1 MEGWHTV
8 PGWSG
13 MVLLQR
19 MLPEVCNFG
28 ILFLFFC
35 LATKEPKS
43 QGCKEKIS
51 LWLEFQPSS
60 MPSAAG

>member
-1 MEGWHTV
+1 
-8 PGWSG
+8 